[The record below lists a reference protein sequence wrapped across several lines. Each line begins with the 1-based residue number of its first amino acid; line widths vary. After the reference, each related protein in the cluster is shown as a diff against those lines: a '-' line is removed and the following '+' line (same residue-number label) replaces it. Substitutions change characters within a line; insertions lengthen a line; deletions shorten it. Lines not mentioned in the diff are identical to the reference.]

1 MMNKAL
7 VLVAGSVCVAACTS
21 LPEPTKPDPNAA
33 RLNRSIVQV
42 PVERNRGE
50 FFFCD
55 KADTQCPGR
64 TTKVLSIPKKAEAP
78 AIVEPQPI
86 SSPVTKTYK
95 VHFRWGWGHLDS
107 SGKQELLAIL
117 SSLDKSTVKE
127 VVIEGRTDP
136 TGSLAFN
143 KRLAKK
149 RASVVRKEF
158 VDFGISP
165 EFIVAKPQKPC
176 CDGDLKASSS
186 EMREKRRSDIEIT
199 IRQK

>member
-1 MMNKAL
+1 MNKAVVL
-7 VLVAGSVCVAACTS
+7 VLGSISLAACST
-21 LPEPTKPDPNAA
+21 LPESAKPDPNAA
-33 RLNRSIVQV
+33 RFNRSIVQV

-64 TTKVLSIPKKAEAP
+64 TTKILSIPKKPEAP
-78 AIVEPQPI
+78 AIVESQVI
-86 SSPVTKTYK
+86 SAPVSKTYK
-95 VHFRWGWGHLDS
+95 VHFRWGWAHLDS
-107 SGKQELLAIL
+107 NGKQELLAIL
-117 SSLDKSTVKE
+117 SSLDKTTVKE

-143 KRLAKK
+143 KRLAKN
-149 RASVVRKEF
+149 RANVVRKEF

-165 EFIVAKPQKPC
+165 DFIVAKPQKPC
-176 CDGDLKASSS
+176 CDGDLKASSA

>member
-1 MMNKAL
+1 MKRYLNSFFITSGIYSIAAFFLFFVFADIFVTPPAKEEVVTKISL
-7 VLVAGSVCVAACTS
+7 NSVS
-21 LPEPTKPDPNAA
+21 
-33 RLNRSIVQV
+33 
-42 PVERNRGE
+42 
-50 FFFCD
+50 
-55 KADTQCPGR
+55 
-64 TTKVLSIPKKAEAP
+64 
-78 AIVEPQPI
+78 IVEPQPI

-107 SGKQELLAIL
+107 NGKQELLAIL